1 MAVHS
6 QTSTQLELR
15 NLSPLSPM
23 QILKDERVLAYPLH
37 TTMAA
42 RHNEFFLK
50 INKTEVAAPLTQGSL

>member
-15 NLSPLSPM
+15 NLSPLTPM

-37 TTMAA
+37 TTMAV
-42 RHNEFFLK
+42 RHNEFFKK